1 MEVRISREPGCHEKR
16 GVQKRQT
23 FGTRVVERVTPSE
36 FFKTLL
42 HLEDCGLI
50 QALSDAS
57 VPLHLRRGELL
68 VREGSLPDTVPML
81 VRGIVRGFY
90 FDEDGQEITD
100 CFAVQAGSPVMA
112 TARLRIPSPLYLDVL
127 TDSDFL
133 AVPIPEVQRL
143 LDEYPELLRL
153 YNRLLIQ
160 SFSTH
165 WEIKAILRR
174 GTAMQRYQWFLSAYP
189 GLIDRISNKYVAS
202 FLGMTPVTLSRLRRI
217 LREQADADQTAG
229 ERRRI

>member
-1 MEVRISREPGCHEKR
+1 MV
-16 GVQKRQT
+16 
-23 FGTRVVERVTPSE
+23 PSD
-36 FFKTLL
+36 FFRTLL
-42 HLEDCGLI
+42 HLEDGGLLR
-50 QALSDAS
+50 ALSDVS

-68 VREGSLPDTVPML
+68 MREGMLPDMVPIL

-90 FDEDGQEITD
+90 FDVDGQEITD

-112 TARLRIPSPLYLDVL
+112 AAGLRVPSPLYLDVL

-133 AVPIPEVQRL
+133 TISIPEVQRL
-143 LDEYPELLRL
+143 LDQYPELLRL

-174 GTAMQRYQWFLSAYP
+174 GTAMERYQWFLHTYP

-202 FLGMTPVTLSRLRRI
+202 FLGMTPVTLSRLRRV
-217 LREQADADQTAG
+217 LREQAAG
-229 ERRRI
+229 E